1 MQKTLK
7 RSQIIQVATELFG
20 KYGYHAVGVDWI
32 IREAE
37 VSKKT
42 LYNHFNSKEN
52 LIVEV
57 LEKRD
62 ADCFHSLNEV
72 LDGVVDPFTKIKL
85 IFNWHD
91 EWFNQQ
97 TFTGCM
103 FAKAVSEF
111 PNKGEEINLIATKQ
125 KKGLMNRV
133 EEILVEIVTPEK
145 AKSIA
150 PIIIMLLDGA
160 TLSAQVIGNKHSA
173 KDAWEIVKQLI
184 Q

>member
-62 ADCFHSLNEV
+62 ADCFS
-72 LDGVVDPFTKIKL
+72 FFK
-85 IFNWHD
+85 
-91 EWFNQQ
+91 
-97 TFTGCM
+97 
-103 FAKAVSEF
+103 
-111 PNKGEEINLIATKQ
+111 
-125 KKGLMNRV
+125 
-133 EEILVEIVTPEK
+133 
-145 AKSIA
+145 
-150 PIIIMLLDGA
+150 
-160 TLSAQVIGNKHSA
+160 
-173 KDAWEIVKQLI
+173 
-184 Q
+184 